1 MQPATFEVHN
11 IPAEKF
17 FRTIGLKY
25 LSGNMPL
32 SGQLRPG
39 LQDGKLVFARSR
51 LNSRTPGGSLLNLT
65 LPDKNM
71 LRVRNKA
78 YQAFAMA
85 ALKAM
90 KTTQTQ
96 FDFTADPSEIAM
108 QVKAEGTPAEP
119 IPFVYTGGNPP
130 FRPAEPGE
138 EGFDGEIELNI
149 NLKLRPEQPGS

>member
-1 MQPATFEVHN
+1 M
-11 IPAEKF
+11 
-17 FRTIGLKY
+17 
-25 LSGNMPL
+25 
-32 SGQLRPG
+32 
-39 LQDGKLVFARSR
+39 QDGKLCFNQST
-51 LNSRTPGGSLLNLT
+51 LSSRTPRGALLKLS

-85 ALKAM
+85 VLKAM

-96 FDFTADPSEIAM
+96 FDFTAEPSEIAV

-149 NLKLRPEQPGS
+149 NLKLRPELPGF

>member
-1 MQPATFEVHN
+1 
-11 IPAEKF
+11 
-17 FRTIGLKY
+17 
-25 LSGNMPL
+25 
-32 SGQLRPG
+32 
-39 LQDGKLVFARSR
+39 
-51 LNSRTPGGSLLNLT
+51 
-65 LPDKNM
+65 M

-96 FDFTADPSEIAM
+96 FDFTAEPSEIAM